1 MLYETFSNSLL
12 AEGSEA
18 HSLSEGGKHAIN
30 RTAINC
36 VAILYST
43 AVFFCLE
50 AEEDSHHMDTS
61 TATGGSESDS
71 DSEQVLENDSEEAEG
86 CFKYTASFNNYISYL
101 ATALHTC
108 MHTGLITSIV
118 TEQQNSNYGDDYSPF
133 PSLSTALMF
142 LMVNSPRPIVSL

>member
-1 MLYETFSNSLL
+1 MQIMRYVLQITALCINLSKQGSVLIRGLNYFLRGVKQCCTRLSNSLL

-18 HSLSEGGKHAIN
+18 HSLSEESKHAIN

-50 AEEDSHHMDTS
+50 AEEDSHYMDTC

-71 DSEQVLENDSEEAEG
+71 DSEQVL
-86 CFKYTASFNNYISYL
+86 
-101 ATALHTC
+101 
-108 MHTGLITSIV
+108 
-118 TEQQNSNYGDDYSPF
+118 
-133 PSLSTALMF
+133 
-142 LMVNSPRPIVSL
+142 